1 MNRFGWALSG
11 FLVAGVVYGLA
22 TRDDRSR
29 ERRRRIAL
37 RTQTED
43 QQEPILGYDGMDQE
57 TLLEWLDDAE
67 LDGDQIE
74 QIIRYEERHARREPI
89 LSTLH
94 ERIG

>member
-1 MNRFGWALSG
+1 MNRFRWAVGG
-11 FLVAGVVYGLA
+11 FLLAGVVYGLA
-22 TRDDRSR
+22 RR
-29 ERRRRIAL
+29 EDAGRRRRTAL

-89 LSTLH
+89 LTNLH